1 MSARNLLTAAAAAAL
16 LTACAAGPDYRA
28 PGAIAGTA
36 GPFTSAA
43 TAPVNA
49 DQPPADWWRL
59 YQDPAL
65 DGLVA
70 EALAN
75 NRDLAAAAAN
85 LAQVRASLSEARVGR
100 LPATTASGAA
110 TRARQA
116 NPATGQL
123 VDSETVSAGLDVA
136 YEVDFFGRVGRS
148 IEAARADRDA
158 AQAALDVVRI
168 TVAAE
173 TARAYADA
181 CAAGAQLDVAQR
193 TLALSEETA
202 ALTRRQLDAGRGTGL
217 DVSRAQAQAESARA
231 AIPPLQAQRD
241 AALFRLSV
249 LVGRPPA
256 EVSPQ
261 AAACRVIPQ
270 IAADLPVGDGAS
282 LLARRPDVRQA
293 ERRLAAATARIGVAT
308 ASLYPQVTL
317 GGSVASIGG
326 EGRDLGDQV
335 TFSVGPLITWS
346 FPNILAARARIA
358 QADAAAQAAL
368 ANFEQ
373 TTLVALQETETALS
387 AYGRELDRRAALR
400 RARDESAEAVRLAR
414 LRQEAGLDSFLT
426 VLDAERT
433 LAALEAQ
440 LAQSEAQVTSNQITL
455 FKALGGGWQAE
466 AAPRS

>member
-1 MSARNLLTAAAAAAL
+1 MSARNLVTAAAAAAL
-16 LTACAAGPDYRA
+16 LTACATGPDYRA
-28 PGAIAGTA
+28 PSAMAGTT
-36 GPFTSAA
+36 GGFVSAPV
-43 TAPVNA
+43 APVNA

-65 DGLVA
+65 DRLAA

-75 NRDLAAAAAN
+75 NRDVAVAAAN
-85 LAQVRASLSEARVGR
+85 LAQVRASLSEARAGR
-100 LPATTASGAA
+100 LPSTTVSGSAA
-110 TRARQA
+110 RSGQP
-116 NPATGQL
+116 NPVTGQM
-123 VDSETVSAGLDVA
+123 VEGDTFSAGLDVS
-136 YEVDFFGRVGRS
+136 YELDFFGRVSRS

-158 AQAALDVVRI
+158 AQAALDVVRVS
-168 TVAAE
+168 VAAE
-173 TARAYADA
+173 TTRAYADA
-181 CAAGAQLDVAQR
+181 CAAGAQLAVAQR

-202 ALTRRQLDAGRGTGL
+202 GLTRRQLDAGRGTGL
-217 DVSRAQAQAESARA
+217 DVSRAQAQAETSRA

-256 EVSPQ
+256 EVSPE
-261 AAACRVIPQ
+261 AAACTAVPQ
-270 IAADLPVGDGAS
+270 IAATIPVGDGAS

-317 GGSVASIGG
+317 GGSLASAGG
-326 EGRDLGDQV
+326 GGRDFGDQV
-335 TFSVGPLITWS
+335 SFSVGPLISWS
-346 FPNILAARARIA
+346 FPNIAAARARIA
-358 QADAAAQAAL
+358 QADAATQGAL
-368 ANFEQ
+368 ATFEQ
-373 TTLVALQETETALS
+373 TTLAALQETETALS

-440 LAQSEAQVTSNQITL
+440 LAQSEAAVTSNQITL
-455 FKALGGGWQAE
+455 FKALGGGWERGAV
-466 AAPRS
+466 

>member
-1 MSARNLLTAAAAAAL
+1 MSARNHVTAAAAAAL
-16 LTACAAGPDYRA
+16 LTACATGPDYRA
-28 PGAIAGTA
+28 PSAMAGTT
-36 GPFTSAA
+36 GGFVSAPV
-43 TAPVNA
+43 APVNA

-65 DGLVA
+65 DRLVA

-75 NRDLAAAAAN
+75 NRDVAVAAAN
-85 LAQVRASLSEARVGR
+85 LAQVRASLSEARAGR
-100 LPATTASGAA
+100 LPSTTVSGSAA
-110 TRARQA
+110 RNRQP
-116 NPATGQL
+116 NPVTGQMVEGDTL
-123 VDSETVSAGLDVA
+123 SAGLDVS
-136 YEVDFFGRVGRS
+136 YELDFFGRVSRS

-158 AQAALDVVRI
+158 AQAALDVVRVS
-168 TVAAE
+168 VAAE
-173 TARAYADA
+173 TTRAYADA
-181 CAAGAQLDVAQR
+181 CAAGAQLAVAQR

-202 ALTRRQLDAGRGTGL
+202 GLTRRQLDAGRGTGL
-217 DVSRAQAQAESARA
+217 DVSRAQAQAETSRA

-256 EVSPQ
+256 EVSPE
-261 AAACRVIPQ
+261 AAACTAVPQ
-270 IAADLPVGDGAS
+270 IAATIPVGDGAS

-317 GGSVASIGG
+317 GGSLASAGG
-326 EGRDLGDQV
+326 GGRDFGDQV
-335 TFSVGPLITWS
+335 SFSVGPLISWS
-346 FPNILAARARIA
+346 FPNIAAARARIA
-358 QADAAAQAAL
+358 QADATTQGAL
-368 ANFEQ
+368 ATFEQ
-373 TTLVALQETETALS
+373 TTLTALQETETALS

-440 LAQSEAQVTSNQITL
+440 LAQSEAAVTSNQITL
-455 FKALGGGWQAE
+455 FKALGGGWERGAV
-466 AAPRS
+466 

>member
-1 MSARNLLTAAAAAAL
+1 MSARNLVTAAAAAAL
-16 LTACAAGPDYRA
+16 LTACATGPDYRA
-28 PGAIAGTA
+28 PSAMAGTT
-36 GPFTSAA
+36 GGFVSAPV
-43 TAPVNA
+43 APVNA

-65 DGLVA
+65 DRLVA

-75 NRDLAAAAAN
+75 NRDVAVAAAN
-85 LAQVRASLSEARVGR
+85 LAQVRASLSEARAGR
-100 LPATTASGAA
+100 LPSTTVSGSAA
-110 TRARQA
+110 RNRQP
-116 NPATGQL
+116 NPVIGQMVEGDTL
-123 VDSETVSAGLDVA
+123 SAGLDVS
-136 YEVDFFGRVGRS
+136 YELDFFGRVSRS

-158 AQAALDVVRI
+158 AQAALDVVRVS
-168 TVAAE
+168 VAAE
-173 TARAYADA
+173 TTRAYADA
-181 CAAGAQLDVAQR
+181 CAAGAQLAVAQR

-202 ALTRRQLDAGRGTGL
+202 GLTRRQLDAGRGTGL
-217 DVSRAQAQAESARA
+217 DVSRAQAQAETSRA

-256 EVSPQ
+256 EVSPE
-261 AAACRVIPQ
+261 AAACTAVPQ
-270 IAADLPVGDGAS
+270 IAATIPVGDGAS

-308 ASLYPQVTL
+308 ASLYPQVIL
-317 GGSVASIGG
+317 GGSLASAGG
-326 EGRDLGDQV
+326 GGRDFGDQV
-335 TFSVGPLITWS
+335 SFSVGPLISWS
-346 FPNILAARARIA
+346 FPNIAAARARIA
-358 QADAAAQAAL
+358 QADAATQGAL
-368 ANFEQ
+368 ATFEQ
-373 TTLVALQETETALS
+373 TTLTALQETETALS

-440 LAQSEAQVTSNQITL
+440 LAQSEAAVTSNQITL
-455 FKALGGGWQAE
+455 FKALGGGWERGAV
-466 AAPRS
+466 